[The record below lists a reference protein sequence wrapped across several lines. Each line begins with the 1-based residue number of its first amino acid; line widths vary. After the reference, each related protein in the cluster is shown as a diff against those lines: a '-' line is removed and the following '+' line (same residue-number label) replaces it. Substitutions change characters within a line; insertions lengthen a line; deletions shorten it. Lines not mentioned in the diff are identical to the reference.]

1 MTETENLKLKKPDY
15 TDTADIADINANMDI
30 IDENLG
36 RVTVPTYTD
45 SDNKKYT
52 DINGM
57 HIRTDNAI
65 YVKGGIKIV
74 ASDPCS
80 DGENL
85 TEEDVSGA
93 AASQNVLAKIDEN
106 GNAVFKQIDASGI
119 DADRVYTDELVVDST
134 ALKRLAIHFSQAKGA
149 LYTDNSSYNASDG
162 SRKFILGVYKN
173 TPSID
178 GNKMPETL
186 PNAGVVTRI
195 ASDTNGSDTYIELYG
210 HNILC
215 RTYNSVFKAATI
227 KADTIRAGGELKI
240 GNMSVAE
247 LIEAKADGTH
257 SHMLTDDKITGVLPV
272 AKGGT
277 GASTVVS
284 ARTNL
289 GLGTAATR
297 GVATTV
303 VSGNTNLITSGAVYS
318 AINSLNINNRTHIV
332 IASYNTQ
339 NSLKANADYICTST
353 NASSVLK
360 TAINAVAKG
369 GTVELLDGTY
379 NLQYYEDAIELNKD
393 VTIKGA
399 GHTTVINQPCDE
411 GAGEAKPIFII
422 SGQDVK
428 LKGMMLCDKDISS
441 PVAMIEQQA
450 HGAIYN
456 EVFFIFNAS
465 ETSSH
470 GACVSGS
477 KDCSYTRIQN
487 CRVYKGFNNS
497 EIVMFDFS
505 SCTSFGGVI
514 GANISS
520 GYNNISVKFAS
531 EGQKNNTA
539 VYGHKAIDLLI
550 K

>member
-1 MTETENLKLKKPDY
+1 MQTTQNIKLKKPDY
-15 TDTADIADINANMDI
+15 TDIADINIINSNMDL
-30 IDENLG
+30 IDSNIALLKNNKA
-36 RVTVPTYTD
+36 
-45 SDNKKYT
+45 DNGH
-52 DINGM
+52 N
-57 HIRTDNAI
+57 H
-65 YVKGGIKIV
+65 
-74 ASDPCS
+74 S
-80 DGENL
+80 L
-85 TEEDVSGA
+85 
-93 AASQNVLAKIDEN
+93 
-106 GNAVFKQIDASGI
+106 
-119 DADRVYTDELVVDST
+119 
-134 ALKRLAIHFSQAKGA
+134 
-149 LYTDNSSYNASDG
+149 NSLNITG
-162 SRKFILGVYKN
+162 
-173 TPSID
+173 
-178 GNKMPETL
+178 TL
-186 PNAGVVTRI
+186 PI
-195 ASDTNGSDTYIELYG
+195 S
-210 HNILC
+210 
-215 RTYNSVFKAATI
+215 
-227 KADTIRAGGELKI
+227 
-240 GNMSVAE
+240 
-247 LIEAKADGTH
+247 
-257 SHMLTDDKITGVLPV
+257 
-272 AKGGT
+272 KGGT
-277 GASTVVS
+277 GASTAVS

-303 VSGNTNLITSGAVYS
+303 ASGNTNLVTSGAVYN
-318 AINSLNINNRTHIV
+318 AINNLNINNRTHIV

-339 NSLKANADYICTST
+339 NPLKANADYICTST